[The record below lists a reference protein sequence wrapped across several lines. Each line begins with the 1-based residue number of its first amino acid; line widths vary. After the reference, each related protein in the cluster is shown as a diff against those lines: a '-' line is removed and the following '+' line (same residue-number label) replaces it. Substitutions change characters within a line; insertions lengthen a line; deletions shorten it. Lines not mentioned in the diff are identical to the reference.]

1 MSDKDAAEHHK
12 MLEKLTKKQELFKT
26 IHLGQKVLHF
36 TTPQPIV
43 DEINKIYDK
52 NLKDLTKHNKHLA
65 GKIEDEHKVDE
76 HLPENI
82 KMYFEQ
88 CFRMYTVECK
98 VTKTINL
105 RQAWINEMKA
115 NNEVDSP
122 EFRDNMQKLEKV
134 LGVDQINP
142 FGTNELDIFEEK
154 LKGMSKSD
162 LQDLAYKVG
171 LNPYQAQGSIKQNL
185 TNEFKAYNRNNMRN
199 IMPQSSTVQKLDPDN
214 PQHAKTIK
222 ILGDI

>member
-1 MSDKDAAEHHK
+1 MMSDKDAAEHHK

-115 NNEVDSP
+115 NEY
-122 EFRDNMQKLEKV
+122 
-134 LGVDQINP
+134 NP
-142 FGTNELDIFEEK
+142 FHYHMGKKGHECGLSSVMMLKKPNTYGKEYSREHVPTNGTLELIAGSGVLSYNQLRINMNVGDFFVFPYDMMHGVYPFNGTIDTRRTLSYNCDLGNDLENLFE
-154 LKGMSKSD
+154 
-162 LQDLAYKVG
+162 
-171 LNPYQAQGSIKQNL
+171 
-185 TNEFKAYNRNNMRN
+185 
-199 IMPQSSTVQKLDPDN
+199 
-214 PQHAKTIK
+214 K
-222 ILGDI
+222 I